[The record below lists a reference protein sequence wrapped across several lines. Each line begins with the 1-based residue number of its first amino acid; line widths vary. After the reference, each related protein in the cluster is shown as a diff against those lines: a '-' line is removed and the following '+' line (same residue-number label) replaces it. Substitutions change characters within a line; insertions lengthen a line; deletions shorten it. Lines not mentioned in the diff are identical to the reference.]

1 MSQRRHIAV
10 VAAAAT
16 LLASMPL
23 STVFISWTW
32 LVDCVLVVTVV
43 AGTAMLVRATRAPL
57 AVQVAAMACA
67 LVLFLTWLFPSGHE
81 MLGFLPGAA
90 TVRHFGELLN
100 EAGTDMRDYAVPVP
114 DRPGLLFLTTLGVG
128 AVALL
133 VDLVTMGLRRPA
145 LAGLPMLAIYSVPVA
160 VHEDSVSFIP
170 FAIAAAGFLW
180 LLVTDNVDRVRRFG
194 RRFTGDGRDVDLW
207 EPSPLAAA
215 GRRLAVIGVV
225 AAILVPAL
233 IPGMTGG
240 LLDRFGSPNGS
251 GPGIGPGGRSS
262 VNLFT
267 RFSGQLNLD
276 KTVKMLTVSTDDPK
290 PYYMTLATA
299 SDLTMTGFHARP
311 PSSGRSVTGDLPR
324 VDTDVDGISA
334 QRYHA
339 TVTIQTLDMGYLPIY
354 QQLVATQKLDRSWR
368 YDEKTRDVYSTRS
381 TSRGKKYSFDYV
393 HLRFE
398 PTALDGAAPLSSDD
412 PVQRQYTETPF
423 IKTVSDLVG
432 GLTKGKSTPYQKVQA
447 IYKYLSSNDFTYQ
460 LSTRETTGGDIVA
473 FLKNKR
479 GYCEQYAAAMAWLVR
494 AANIPARVA
503 LGFSRGGSAASPY
516 VLTNRN
522 LHAWTEVYF
531 KGFGWVPFDA
541 TPSAGVAGSVAP
553 VWAPDSRAAA
563 LGIPPSNDD
572 IPSRGNLGATP
583 GGDPSLAPHGAPL
596 PTGSAA
602 TPNRQGIPWGLVVL
616 LVAVFL
622 AVLAMAP
629 AVRRVVLR
637 RRRTPARG
645 APPATAPPPSGAGPP
660 VVVTAPMAV
669 QSSRQDAHAA
679 WSELMDTM
687 IDFRL
692 PLDPAET
699 PRSTTARLIRE
710 AHLPPPAAEAATL
723 LRLAQE
729 RALYARDPLVGA
741 GLGEALRT
749 VRAAIAG
756 RVSLRT
762 RLVAALLPPS
772 VLMRWRVAAIE
783 KYTAATAR
791 TGAVRDTVLRA
802 ASPRRLLAG
811 RASR

>member
-1 MSQRRHIAV
+1 
-10 VAAAAT
+10 
-16 LLASMPL
+16 
-23 STVFISWTW
+23 
-32 LVDCVLVVTVV
+32 
-43 AGTAMLVRATRAPL
+43 
-57 AVQVAAMACA
+57 
-67 LVLFLTWLFPSGHE
+67 
-81 MLGFLPGAA
+81 
-90 TVRHFGELLN
+90 
-100 EAGTDMRDYAVPVP
+100 MRDYAVPVP

-128 AVALL
+128 VVALL
-133 VDLVTMGLRRPA
+133 VDLVTIGLRRPA

-170 FAIAAAGFLW
+170 FAIGAAGFLW

-225 AAILVPAL
+225 AAILVPAA

-240 LLDRFGSPNGS
+240 LLDRFGSPNGA
-251 GPGIGPGGRSS
+251 GGGLGPGGGSA

-276 KTVKMLTVSTDDPK
+276 KTINMLTVSTDDPK

-311 PSSGRSVTGDLPR
+311 PSSGSSVTGDLPQ
-324 VDTDVDGISA
+324 VDTSVDGISA
-334 QRYHA
+334 ERYHA

-354 QQLVATQKLDRSWR
+354 QQLVGTQKLDRTWR
-368 YDEKTRDVYSTRS
+368 YDRNTRDVYSTRS

-398 PTALDGAAPLSSDD
+398 PDALATAAPLSADD

-423 IKTVSDLVG
+423 VKMVADLVG
-432 GLTKGKSTPYQKVQA
+432 RLTKGKVTPYEKVQA
-447 IYKYLSSNDFTYQ
+447 IYKYLSSSDFTYE
-460 LSTRETTGGDIVA
+460 LSTRGTTGDDIAA

-479 GYCEQYAAAMAWLVR
+479 GYCEQYAAALAWLVR

-503 LGFSRGGSAASPY
+503 LGFSRGGSSANPY
-516 VLTNRN
+516 TLTNRN

-541 TPSAGVAGSVAP
+541 TPSAGVTGSVAP

-572 IPSRGNLGATP
+572 IPSRGNTGARP
-583 GGDPSLAPHGAPL
+583 GTDPSIAPHGATL
-596 PTGSAA
+596 PTTGSAA
-602 TPNRQGIPWGLVVL
+602 RPTRQGTPWGLVGL
-616 LVAVFL
+616 LL
-622 AVLAMAP
+622 AVLVVALAMTP
-629 AVRRVVLR
+629 ALRRVVLR

-645 APPATAPPPSGAGPP
+645 APPATAPPPPGAGPA

-699 PRSTTARLIRE
+699 PRTTTARLARD
-710 AHLPPPAAEAATL
+710 AHLPAPAVEAAAL

-772 VLMRWRVAAIE
+772 VLIRWRAAAVE
-783 KYTAATAR
+783 GY
-791 TGAVRDTVLRA
+791 TGAAARAGSVRDTLLRA